1 MKKILAFALALTLI
15 LSLGVSAFAEGE
27 SPSKDSSSG
36 TTSSALP
43 VTKGLAND
51 GSGMAVCNASD
62 DVIDTVPSS
71 KVVRIGVGQA
81 GILAAE
87 SKDAL
92 IKAFGE
98 VKSVTDKLVMY
109 LFWLNTNGYTAPE
122 GFKYYKLPFTC
133 AGENVKVTVNGKDME
148 VVHEDGASYFAKL
161 TELGVVCIT
170 CDK

>member
-15 LSLGVSAFAEGE
+15 LSLGVSAFAA
-27 SPSKDSSSG
+27 SPTPT
-36 TTSSALP
+36 TTSETTTSALP
-43 VTKGLAND
+43 VTKGLASD
-51 GSGMAVCNASD
+51 GSGLAVCNASD

-98 VKSVTDKLVMY
+98 AKSVTDKLVMY
-109 LFWLNTNGYTAPE
+109 LFWLNTNGYTEPD
-122 GFKYYKLPFTC
+122 GFKYYKLPFIC
-133 AGENVKVTVNGKDME
+133 SGENVKVTVNGKDME